1 MGNKVNLR
9 EFKDARGSLIE
20 NTSEEIFKQTKH
32 FFISKSKSGVIR
44 GNHYHKRKL
53 EWFLVI
59 KGKAKLVSENVKT
72 KERTEMLML

>member
-32 FFISKSKSGVIR
+32 FFISKSKSGVI
-44 GNHYHKRKL
+44 
-53 EWFLVI
+53 
-59 KGKAKLVSENVKT
+59 KGKPLPQKKT
-72 KERTEMLML
+72 GVVFSYKR